1 MVKGSETVPVCLM
14 NVTDVAQQIYK
25 ETLLAKMTAADEENP
40 QETAVVNSS
49 KLRPDLRELLDRCK
63 ENLSNAQAMQADKF
77 LQRYQHLFASSNFD
91 LGRTSVVKHKINTG
105 PIEKPIKQGARR
117 IPLHLMQEVDKQVN
131 EMLEKGVIEPS
142 NSPWA
147 SPVVLVRKKDG
158 SMRFCIDYRR
168 LNEVTVKDA
177 YPLPNIEEAFDHL
190 SGHALFS
197 TLDLNSGYWQ
207 VAMEEDDKS
216 KTAFVTRKG
225 LFQFKVMPFGLTCAP
240 ATFESLMETAM
251 GHMSCISR

>member
-1 MVKGSETVPVCLM
+1 MPVCLM

-25 ETLLAKMTAADEENP
+25 GTLLAKRTAADEEKP
-40 QETAVVNSS
+40 PETAEENSS

-63 ENLSNAQAMQADKF
+63 SYAQALQAEKF
-77 LQRYQHLFASSNFD
+77 LPRYQYLFASSNFD

-105 PIEKPIKQGARR
+105 PIEKSIKQAARR
-117 IPLHLMQEVDKQVN
+117 IRLHLMQEVDKQVN
-131 EMLEKGVIEPS
+131 KMLEKGVIKPS

-177 YPLPNIEEAFDHL
+177 
-190 SGHALFS
+190 
-197 TLDLNSGYWQ
+197 
-207 VAMEEDDKS
+207 
-216 KTAFVTRKG
+216 
-225 LFQFKVMPFGLTCAP
+225 
-240 ATFESLMETAM
+240 
-251 GHMSCISR
+251 